1 MCLEDLPPPAVAV
14 RVYQH
19 PPGGESPRPPA
30 PPAPLLSR
38 PPRLASAE
46 RAHRPLRGPRQRVQL
61 RDGGARGAGV
71 GQLEL
76 DAVEGG
82 VLLHGEVLQVTAHF
96 VAKVFVMIGILSKQ
110 QIGFHLN

>member
-19 PPGGESPRPPA
+19 PPGGNSPRHPT

-38 PPRLASAE
+38 PHRLAGAE
-46 RAHRPLRGPRQRVQL
+46 RAHRPLRGARQRAQL
-61 RDGGARGAGV
+61 RDGGARAAGV

-76 DAVEGG
+76 YAVEGG
-82 VLLHGEVLQVTAHF
+82 VLLYCEVLQVTAHF
-96 VAKVFVMIGILSKQ
+96 VTKVFVMI
-110 QIGFHLN
+110 